1 MSVGA
6 DGSASQLV
14 KAMEDI
20 NRIRQNRTISSIWAT
35 TVVVPPPPLSLY
47 LSCHS
52 LLSLHPSPV
61 FSIWFNYINNSL
73 PFLFTLCTCVSFL
86 VDVLPIIS
94 VQDLYLGHVTLLNS
108 RSRVIIC
115 FNSIVDRKL
124 FFFLHEKL

>member
-20 NRIRQNRTISSIWAT
+20 NRIRQNRTITSIWAT
-35 TVVVPPPPLSLY
+35 TVVVPPPLS

-73 PFLFTLCTCVSFL
+73 PFLFTLCTCVFFL

-115 FNSIVDRKL
+115 FNSIVDRKQF